1 MPYSPKSPSPS
12 LAYAVDAS
20 APTERAH
27 DLSARRLRADALQDD
42 YYDRDSERSGVM
54 DIIVRTNRQARLGD
68 VAAQIDSRLRS
79 LPITVRGGTVCG
91 NGE

>member
-27 DLSARRLRADALQDD
+27 DLSARRLRADAPQDD
-42 YYDRDSERSGVM
+42 YSDRDSERPGVM
-54 DIIVRTNRQARLGD
+54 DIIVRKNRQGRLGE
-68 VAAQIDSRLRS
+68 VATQIDSRLRS
-79 LPITVRGGTVCG
+79 LPITLHGGMSAR
-91 NGE
+91 